1 MDSLTQIVLGA
12 SVGEAVLGKK
22 VGNKALLWGAIAGTI
37 PDLDVIGNFFMDPI
51 NAAYHH
57 RGFSHSIVFAIIM
70 APILGWLVHKMYE
83 RKNEADWKGWSW
95 LFFWSIFTHPI
106 LDCFTTWGTRLLW
119 PLNER
124 LTFNSIFVADPVYT
138 LPFLVLVI
146 WVMFKKS
153 DSAIRRKI
161 NNAALVIST
170 SYLLFTV
177 ANKLL
182 IINPAFEKGFER
194 QGIEWVDYSTK
205 PAPLQNIL
213 WYGTAETKDGYYIG
227 YYSLFDADIPD
238 QFDYYPKNHELAD
251 PYRDVEL
258 VHKAIF
264 LAHGYYTVEQFND
277 TIQINDMRF
286 GTAKTSDIEKG
297 KTVFSYWVNE
307 KENGEVVI
315 KKKPDDFTGMDKAMN
330 LLWKRIWGLR

>member
-70 APILGWLVHKMYE
+70 APLLGWLVHKMYE
-83 RKNEADWKGWSW
+83 KKGEADWKGWSW

-124 LTFNSIFVADPVYT
+124 VTFNSIFVVDPLYT
-138 LPFLVLVI
+138 VPFLILVI
-146 WVMFKKS
+146 WVMFKKR
-153 DSAIRRKI
+153 DSRARRKI
-161 NNAALVIST
+161 NNLALTIST

-177 ANKLL
+177 VNKEL
-182 IINPAFEKGFER
+182 IINPAFEKGFAD

-205 PAPLQNIL
+205 PAPLNNIL
-213 WYGTAETKDGYYIG
+213 WYGTAETEDGYYIG
-227 YYSLFDADIPD
+227 YYSILDKSYPT
-238 QFDYYPKNHELAD
+238 QFDYYPKNHELID
-251 PYRDVEL
+251 PYRDNKL
-258 VHKAIF
+258 VNRAIF
-264 LAHGYYTVEQFND
+264 LAHGYYTIND
-277 TIQINDMRF
+277 ADSVLELNDMRF
-286 GTAKTSDIEKG
+286 GTAKTSENEKG
-297 KTVFSYWVNE
+297 RQVFSYVV
-307 KENGEVVI
+307 KEEGGDVKI
-315 KKKPDDFTGMDKAMN
+315 YKKPDDFTGMDKAMK
-330 LLWKRIWGLR
+330 LLWERIWGI